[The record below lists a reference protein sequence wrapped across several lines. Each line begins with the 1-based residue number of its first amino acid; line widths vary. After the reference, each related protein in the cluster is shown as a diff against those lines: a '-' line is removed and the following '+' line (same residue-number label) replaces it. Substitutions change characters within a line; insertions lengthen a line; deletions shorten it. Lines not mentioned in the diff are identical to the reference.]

1 MCFFM
6 AEKYS
11 ILYMYH
17 TSLSIHLS
25 MDIRLL
31 PRPSYGKYSCNED
44 VFFSITVSSGYMP
57 SNGIVGSYGSFIL
70 CFLRNLHTV
79 LHSGCINLHFHQQSK
94 RVSFSPHPFQ
104 HLLFVDFLMMAILT
118 SVGWYLIVILT
129 CVSLIINDIEH
140 LFMCL
145 LAICMSSLEKCLF
158 RFSVH
163 FWLGCLFIYLFIFK
177 LIYFLLKD
185 SSFTEFCCF
194 LSNLN
199 MNQP

>member
-79 LHSGCINLHFHQQSK
+79 LHSGCFNLHSHQQCK
-94 RVSFSPHPFQ
+94 RVPFSPQPPPAFTETYLLLIRLFPFFLRVM
-104 HLLFVDFLMMAILT
+104 LLFGLEAHWLITWATSSVTFFLK
-118 SVGWYLIVILT
+118 
-129 CVSLIINDIEH
+129 N
-140 LFMCL
+140 
-145 LAICMSSLEKCLF
+145 
-158 RFSVH
+158 
-163 FWLGCLFIYLFIFK
+163 IYL
-177 LIYFLLKD
+177 
-185 SSFTEFCCF
+185 
-194 LSNLN
+194 
-199 MNQP
+199 

>member
-44 VFFSITVSSGYMP
+44 VFFSITLSSGYMP

-118 SVGWYLIVILT
+118 SVRWYLFAVLICI
-129 CVSLIINDIEH
+129 SLIMTSVKY

-145 LAICMSSLEKCLF
+145 LTICMSSLEKCLV
-158 RFSVH
+158 RSSTH
-163 FWLGCLFIYLFIFK
+163 FLTGLFIF
-177 LIYFLLKD
+177 LV
-185 SSFTEFCCF
+185 
-194 LSNLN
+194 LSCISCLYILEINPL
-199 MNQP
+199 